1 MEMHTVSIP
10 SYWRTPFRHQFNI
23 LFCRHIC
30 SVVLPRHIQF
40 RTHFPVVSSLPCPD
54 AIMITTIMH
63 QHACAANM
71 IGMKILDLEVVDGD
85 RGFQQFMLDCLDH
98 DILAVAPD
106 EDVPC
111 AQVDC
116 IDPTL
121 LRLIEW
127 MRGRRGN
134 SCSVVLQMDQ
144 FIRLV
149 YKGLDD
155 LFISAFSRLRVCS
168 VDIFPFRYGLDRR
181 LSRLCQDKR
190 SCNEA
195 YSALQAGRLR
205 SNVAAMRSPVTD

>member
-1 MEMHTVSIP
+1 
-10 SYWRTPFRHQFNI
+10 
-23 LFCRHIC
+23 
-30 SVVLPRHIQF
+30 
-40 RTHFPVVSSLPCPD
+40 
-54 AIMITTIMH
+54 MH
-63 QHACAANM
+63 QHTCVADI
-71 IGMKILDLEVVDGD
+71 IGMEVLNLEVVDCNGC
-85 RGFQQFMLDCLDH
+85 FEQFVLDH
-98 DILAVAPD
+98 LNHYILAVAPD

-149 YKGLDD
+149 YIGLDD

-168 VDIFPFRYGLDRR
+168 VDIFPFRYGLDRL
-181 LSRLCQDKR
+181 LSRFCQDKR

-195 YSALQAGRLR
+195 YAALQAGRLR

>member
-1 MEMHTVSIP
+1 MLNP
-10 SYWRTPFRHQFNI
+10 SRTN
-23 LFCRHIC
+23 
-30 SVVLPRHIQF
+30 
-40 RTHFPVVSSLPCPD
+40 FPVIPTL
-54 AIMITTIMH
+54 IMH
-63 QHACAANM
+63 QHTCVADI
-71 IGMKILDLEVVDGD
+71 IGVEVLDLEVVDSD
-85 RGFQQFMLDCLDH
+85 RGFQQLMLDCLDH

-149 YKGLDD
+149 YIGLDD

-168 VDIFPFRYGLDRR
+168 VDIFPFRYGLDRL

-195 YSALQAGRLR
+195 YAALQAGIGSTYECADLCL
-205 SNVAAMRSPVTD
+205 SFYK

>member
-1 MEMHTVSIP
+1 M
-10 SYWRTPFRHQFNI
+10 R
-23 LFCRHIC
+23 
-30 SVVLPRHIQF
+30 
-40 RTHFPVVSSLPCPD
+40 
-54 AIMITTIMH
+54 
-63 QHACAANM
+63 QHACAANI
-71 IGMKILDLEVVDGD
+71 IGMEVLNLEVVDCNGC
-85 RGFQQFMLDCLDH
+85 FEQLMLDHLNH
-98 DILAVAPD
+98 YILAVALN
-106 EDVPC
+106 ENVAC

-155 LFISAFSRLRVCS
+155 LFISAFSRLRICS

-195 YSALQAGRLR
+195 YAALQAGRLR

>member
-1 MEMHTVSIP
+1 
-10 SYWRTPFRHQFNI
+10 
-23 LFCRHIC
+23 
-30 SVVLPRHIQF
+30 
-40 RTHFPVVSSLPCPD
+40 
-54 AIMITTIMH
+54 MH
-63 QHACAANM
+63 QHTCVADI
-71 IGMKILDLEVVDGD
+71 IGMEVLNLEVVDCNGC
-85 RGFQQFMLDCLDH
+85 FEQLMLDHLNH
-98 DILAVAPD
+98 YILAVALN
-106 EDVPC
+106 ENVPC

-149 YKGLDD
+149 YKGFDD

-168 VDIFPFRYGLDRR
+168 VDIFPFRYGLDRL

-195 YSALQAGRLR
+195 YSALQAGIGSTYECADLCL
-205 SNVAAMRSPVTD
+205 SFYK

>member
-1 MEMHTVSIP
+1 
-10 SYWRTPFRHQFNI
+10 
-23 LFCRHIC
+23 
-30 SVVLPRHIQF
+30 
-40 RTHFPVVSSLPCPD
+40 
-54 AIMITTIMH
+54 MH
-63 QHACAANM
+63 QHTCVADI
-71 IGMKILDLEVVDGD
+71 IGVEVLNLEVVDSD
-85 RGFQQFMLDCLDH
+85 WGFQQFMLDCLDH
-98 DILAVAPD
+98 DILAVALN
-106 EDVPC
+106 ENVAC

-134 SCSVVLQMDQ
+134 SCSVVLQMHQ

-168 VDIFPFRYGLDRR
+168 VDIFPFRYGLDRL
-181 LSRLCQDKR
+181 LSRLCLDKR
-190 SCNEA
+190 SCNET